1 MTECAGRKCSCGCSN
16 KHGHTD
22 HLEDIK
28 TVQQQAEQVVSGKDA
43 RSKLDTFRLEGLD
56 CADCAAKLE
65 KNINRLAGVKEA
77 KVNFGASKMTVE
89 HTIDENEIIKRVID
103 AGYNATLLNNS
114 NSHTT
119 SLRLTG
125 LDCADCAAK
134 LEKRLAQMAGV
145 ESVEV
150 NFGASKLTARH
161 TASVKEIIR
170 AVKEAG
176 YGAEPAGVTVEN
188 KPTTFWKDV
197 KLLLTAVSGMLL
209 LSGFTASLINA
220 PDKAVVALFIAAML
234 SGGLITAKNAYYSI
248 KSLSMDM
255 NVLMSVAVIGAAAIG
270 EWAEGA
276 TVVFLF
282 ALGNTLQA
290 YSMDKTRNSIRALME
305 LSPKQALV
313 RRGDREI
320 VLPVEEI
327 TISDIVIVKP
337 GESIAMDGRVLKGT
351 SMVNQSPITGE
362 SMPVEK
368 SPGAEVF
375 AGTINEAGALEIEV
389 TRLVQDTTLAKIVN
403 MVEEAQAQRAPS
415 QQFVD
420 VFARYYTPA
429 VIAVALAIA
438 AIPPLALGL
447 PFKPWLEKALIL
459 LVIACPC
466 ALVISTPVSI
476 VSAIGS
482 AAPRGVLIKGGA
494 YLEEAGALKVLA
506 FDKTGT
512 LTEGRPAVTDVIP
525 VGGYAEKDV
534 VAIAAAVE
542 NRSQHPLARAILRHA
557 GLLAVTPPES
567 TAFQSITGKGAGAII
582 DGLPYYIGNI
592 RLFEDLRVD
601 TTGVR
606 QTLAKLQKE
615 GKTAMLIGSGD
626 TIMGIIA
633 VADRVRLNS
642 ADTVEGLRAAGIQKI
657 IMLTGDNPDTARAI
671 ASKLNLADFRAEL
684 LPEDKLKAIKD
695 LQQQY
700 GKVGMVGDGVNDA
713 PAMAT
718 ANIGIAMG
726 GAGTDTA
733 LETADIALMAD
744 DLSKLPYAIDLSRRA
759 LKIIKQNIIFALL
772 VKVAF
777 IAGTL
782 WGVTNLWMAVFADT
796 GAALLVIANGM
807 RLMSS
812 P

>member
-1 MTECAGRKCSCGCSN
+1 MAECNDPKCSCSCSN
-16 KHGHTD
+16 NRGSTAQ
-22 HLEDIK
+22 LEGIK
-28 TVQQQAEQVVSGKDA
+28 TVRRAGQVLSGEDA
-43 RSKLDTFRLEGLD
+43 RSRLDTF
-56 CADCAAKLE
+56 
-65 KNINRLAGVKEA
+65 
-77 KVNFGASKMTVE
+77 
-89 HTIDENEIIKRVID
+89 
-103 AGYNATLLNNS
+103 
-114 NSHTT
+114 
-119 SLRLTG
+119 RLTG

-161 TASVKEIIR
+161 SACVKEIIR
-170 AVKEAG
+170 AVEEAG

-188 KPTTFWKDV
+188 KPALFWEDV
-197 KLLLTAVSGMLL
+197 KLLLTAFSGLL
-209 LSGFTASLINA
+209 LLTGFAASLFNA
-220 PDKAVVALFIAAML
+220 PNQAIVALFIAAML

-248 KSLSMDM
+248 KSLSIDM

-305 LSPKQALV
+305 LSPRQALV
-313 RRGDREI
+313 RRGDREM

-327 TISDIVIVKP
+327 KIGDIVIVKP
-337 GESIAMDGRVLKGT
+337 GESIAMDGRVLIGT
-351 SMVNQSPITGE
+351 SMVNQAPITGE

-403 MVEEAQAQRAPS
+403 MVEEAQAQKAPS

-420 VFARYYTPA
+420 VFARYYTPV
-429 VIAVALAIA
+429 VIAAALAIA
-438 AIPPLALGL
+438 VIPPLALGL
-447 PFKPWLEKALIL
+447 PFEPWLEKALIL

-482 AAPRGVLIKGGA
+482 AARRGVLIKGGA
-494 YLEEAGALKVLA
+494 YLEEAGALKVVA

-512 LTEGRPAVTDVIP
+512 LTEGSPAVTDVIP
-525 VGGYAEKDV
+525 VGGHAEKDV

-557 GLLAVTPPES
+557 GQLAVTPPAS
-567 TAFQSITGKGAGAII
+567 TEFQSITGKGASVII
-582 DGLPYYIGNI
+582 NGNPYYIGNA
-592 RLFEDLRVD
+592 RLFDDLRVD
-601 TTGVR
+601 TTGLR
-606 QTLAKLQKE
+606 QTLTRLQKE
-615 GKTAMLIGSGD
+615 GKTAMLIGSRA

-633 VADRVRLNS
+633 VADQMRTNS
-642 ADTVEGLRAAGIQKI
+642 ADTVQGLRAAGIQKM
-657 IMLTGDNPDTARAI
+657 IMLTGDNSDTARAI
-671 ASKLNLADFRAEL
+671 ASELKLDDFRAEL
-684 LPEDKLKAIKD
+684 LPEDKLKVIKH

-713 PAMAT
+713 PALAT

-744 DLSKLPYAIDLSRRA
+744 DLSNLPYAVDLSRRA

-772 VKVAF
+772 VKAAF

-796 GAALLVIANGM
+796 GAALMVIANGM
-807 RLMSS
+807 RLMRVSGNTS
-812 P
+812 LAGPQQDIVGDVVYQNS